1 MGQPETN
8 SYPSSPPRSGGCLRG
23 LAWLMLAV
31 LAGVLAFGAFV
42 LVSGLY
48 TLDKGIVEPVGAL
61 VRGLVVPVTPVIIP
75 DRVTVVHQINQLA
88 RLETASYNMEK
99 IIRAER
105 NNDLL
110 WGVFGESL
118 IFVAY
123 ADVIAGVD
131 LARMT
136 VDDIQVTGPTNVL
149 IHLPPAEIFLVDL
162 DNERSYVADRDTG
175 LLTRSDPELETR
187 VRQSADNEIR
197 QAALE
202 EGILAQADQNAQSY
216 LRTFLAALGFND
228 ITFTET
234 APPPAPPY
242 QQDVPK
248 GYSLTPMP

>member
-8 SYPSSPPRSGGCLRG
+8 TSPTSPSRSGGCLRG

-42 LVSGLY
+42 VVSGLY
-48 TLDKGIVEPVGAL
+48 TVDKGILEPVSAL
-61 VRGLVVPVTPVIIP
+61 VRGLALPATPVIIP
-75 DRVTVVHQINQLA
+75 DRVTIVHQINQLA
-88 RLETASYNMEK
+88 RLETASYDMEK

-105 NNDLL
+105 DNELL
-110 WGVFGESL
+110 WGAFGESL

-123 ADVIAGVD
+123 ANVIAGVD

-136 VDDIQVTGPTNVL
+136 VDDMQVTGPTSVM
-149 IHLPPAEIFLVDL
+149 IHLPPAEVFLVDL

-187 VRQSADNEIR
+187 VRQSAESEIR
-197 QAALE
+197 QAALQ
-202 EGILAQADQNAQSY
+202 EGILAHADQNAQSY
-216 LRTFLAALGFND
+216 LRNFLTSLGFSD
-228 ITFTET
+228 VTFTET

-248 GYSLTPMP
+248 GYSLTPTP